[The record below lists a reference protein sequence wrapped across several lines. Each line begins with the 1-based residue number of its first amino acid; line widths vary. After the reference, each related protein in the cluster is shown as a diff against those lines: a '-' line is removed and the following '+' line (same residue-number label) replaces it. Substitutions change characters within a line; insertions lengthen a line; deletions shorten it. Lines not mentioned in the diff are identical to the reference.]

1 MLFAG
6 SGALAASFQ
15 GDGTTRASANLPPM
29 TSLAFEP
36 GGNLLVATG
45 GSSYVYIICTATG
58 GVHCTAANT
67 QDNVYRLLG
76 NGSTTGIAN
85 SGAGAINDSAASSA
99 SSVGKPGPLVT
110 DTNGNVFVYDFQNN
124 KVYLACFT
132 TNGACGGGR
141 SSGTLYHVAGTGIV
155 GDGTDDIATNVA
167 IGKISQMARLPD
179 GNLVLADHGA
189 NRIRLLC
196 LNGTGNCLGLTA
208 GSLYR
213 WAGSGGTGT
222 NLASATAKMSVDLG
236 KPSGIAVT
244 NFGDVLVQTA
254 LNPRIWLICNQT
266 SNAPCSGRD
275 AGYAYW
281 VAGTGAGGNGPSNTW
296 ALGTPIGP
304 LAQADAALEFG
315 RLAIDPWPGH
325 VYSND
330 GDARAVRLFTGLG
343 R

>member
-67 QDNVYRLLG
+67 QDTVYRLIG
-76 NGSTTGIAN
+76 NGSTTGL
-85 SGAGAINDSAASSA
+85 ASSSGDISGSLA

-110 DTNGNVFVYDFQNN
+110 DTNGNVFVYDIQNN
-124 KVYLACFT
+124 KVYLACFN

-155 GDGTDDIATNVA
+155 DDGTDGTATNVA

-196 LNGTGNCLGLTA
+196 LNDTGNCSGSTA

-213 WAGSGGTGT
+213 WAGSGGSDT
-222 NLASATAKMSVDLG
+222 NLGDNTTKNSVDLG

-244 NFGDVLVQTA
+244 NSGDVLVQTA
-254 LNPRIWLICNQT
+254 LNPRIWVICNQT
-266 SNAPCSGRD
+266 AYAPCSNSRALGH
-275 AGYAYW
+275 AYW
-281 VAGTGAGGNGPSNTW
+281 LAGTGAGGNGPSNTW

-304 LAQADAALEFG
+304 LAPADAEFEFG
-315 RLAIDPWPGH
+315 RLAIDPWSGH